1 MTDIGCSP
9 TMDRKPT
16 LDPERAISAYLGA
29 AIGDALGWP
38 FEGRAQERLKP
49 DEWNG
54 GFLSWKKR
62 SGNRFAPTW
71 EQVGAG
77 EYSDDTQ
84 LILAVSRSRIC
95 SMRWWDYFATVEL
108 PFWTC
113 YERGGGGATKRAA
126 SSWLAGVA
134 PWDSTAKDVA
144 TRYFAAGGNG
154 AAMRILPHCVVHAN
168 SEDFETLAIDV
179 LTDAVITHGHPRAL
193 VGSLGFAYVL
203 WSALR
208 RKGILEYGELIQRC
222 IDNASVWGKLP
233 DISQRWPTWQ
243 ISAEARDPDFIEF
256 WESTTDELIR
266 LLERVSYGLSAGAL
280 SDDESILRDVGAL
293 TPKTNG
299 AGTTTAASAIY
310 LASRYA
316 ASPAEGVRRAA
327 STAGADTDTLASMT
341 ASVLGAVNGQEWL
354 EPLSRSLQD
363 REYIRRTAEQMAFKK
378 THNLEYRPVE
388 RRTIAEFVTFLGEGT
403 PESIPPLPIR
413 GRVVEVIRPST
424 SVTSNEARAIR
435 WKLLTDVGLSLFVRP
450 GALPKKK
457 SDPEQDTDSAGDE
470 STLSAE
476 SVPTIGISLRV
487 LNLEESRDFYER
499 CLGLRVTG
507 ESAKSIRFG
516 STLALREDKFEP
528 TSGGQLRLF
537 VNVADVDICFELMLR
552 AGFDCSTI
560 VSRGKG
566 RSFEC
571 RDPDAYVVEVFERT
585 VKGQR

>member
-1 MTDIGCSP
+1 
-9 TMDRKPT
+9 MDRKPT

-38 FEGRAQERLKP
+38 FEGRAQEKLRP

-54 GFLSWKKR
+54 GFRSWTKR
-62 SGNRFAPTW
+62 SGTRFATTW
-71 EQVGAG
+71 EQVDAG

-84 LILAVSRSRIC
+84 LILAVSRARIC
-95 SMRWWDYFATVEL
+95 SESWWDYFATVEL

-126 SSWLAGVA
+126 SSWLAGAA

-168 SEDFETLAIDV
+168 AEDFETLAVDV
-179 LTDAVITHGHPRAL
+179 LTDAVTTHGHPRAL
-193 VGSLGFAYVL
+193 VGSLAFAYVL

-208 RKGILEYGELIQRC
+208 RKGILEYGELIRRC
-222 IDNASVWGKLP
+222 IDNVSVWGKLP
-233 DISQRWPTWQ
+233 DISQRWPSWQ
-243 ISAEARDPDFIEF
+243 IAAEGRDPDFIEF

-280 SDDESILRDVGAL
+280 SDDERILRDVGAL

-299 AGTTTAASAIY
+299 AGTTTAVSAIY

-316 ASPAEGVRRAA
+316 ASPSEGVRRAA

-341 ASVLGAVNGQEWL
+341 ASLLGAVNGPEWL
-354 EPLSRSLQD
+354 EPLSRGLQD
-363 REYIRRTAEQMAFKK
+363 REYIRWTAEQVAFKK
-378 THNLEYRPVE
+378 THRLEYRRVE
-388 RRTIAEFVTFLGEGT
+388 KRTITEFVAFVGEGR
-403 PESIPPLPIR
+403 PESIPLLPIG
-413 GRVVEVIRPST
+413 GRVVDVARPLALTT
-424 SVTSNEARAIR
+424 SREARALR
-435 WKLLTDVGLSLFVRP
+435 WKLLTDAGLSLFVRP
-450 GALPKKK
+450 NAMAKKR
-457 SDPEQDTDSAGDE
+457 SDLEQDRVSADYE
-470 STLSAE
+470 STPSAE
-476 SVPTIGISLRV
+476 SEPTIGISLRV
-487 LNLEESRDFYER
+487 RNLDASRDFYER

-507 ESAKSIRFG
+507 ASTKSIRFG
-516 STLALREDKFEP
+516 STLALREDEFEP
-528 TSGGQLRLF
+528 TSGEQLRLF
-537 VNVADVDICFELMLR
+537 VNVADVDICFERMLR

-560 VSRGKG
+560 VSRGKS

-571 RDPDAYVVEVFERT
+571 RDPDSYVVEVFERT
-585 VKGQR
+585 VRGQG